1 MTNQAVAGIL
11 LAALTLAGSASGQME
26 RIKVS
31 GTSFVREPSGR
42 PFAPW
47 GFNYDRDA
55 RGRLI
60 EDYWEHEWPT
70 IEDDF
75 REMKTLGANV
85 VRIHLQF
92 GRFLPEPD
100 RPDTANLERLE
111 RLVALAERTGLYLDL
126 TGLGCY
132 HKPAVPKWYDSLDE
146 AGRWAAQARFW
157 REIAGRCS
165 RSPAVFCYDL
175 MNEPVVPG
183 GKDDAGDWLGKGPG
197 FGGKYYVQKISL
209 DRAGRPR
216 TEVARRWLVTLRDA
230 VRERDRRTPI
240 TVGLVDW
247 SLDRPGALFSGI
259 TPQVA
264 ADLLDFVCVHLY
276 PHAGKVQE
284 ALDTLKQFALGK
296 PVVVEETFPLAC
308 SIAELDRFVQGSR
321 PTAAGVIGFYWGQ
334 TPEELQK
341 PASIGDAITRD
352 WLEYFK
358 KTAKPSDSRK

>member
-1 MTNQAVAGIL
+1 M
-11 LAALTLAGSASGQME
+11 AALVGSASGME
-26 RIKVS
+26 RITIS
-31 GTSFVREPSGR
+31 GTSFILERSGR

-47 GFNYDRDA
+47 GFNYDRDS
-55 RGRLI
+55 RSREI
-60 EDYWEHEWPT
+60 EDYWELEWST
-70 IEDDF
+70 VEQDF
-75 REMKTLGANV
+75 REMKDLGANV
-85 VRIHLQF
+85 VRVHLQI

-100 RPDTANLERLE
+100 RPDQANLARLE
-111 RLVALAERTGLYLDL
+111 RLLALAERTGLYLDL

-132 HKPAVPKWYDSLDE
+132 HKPAVPRWYDALDE
-146 AGRWAAQARFW
+146 AGRWRAQKRFW
-157 REIAGRCS
+157 SEIAARCAK
-165 RSPAVFCYDL
+165 SPAVFCYDL

-264 ADLLDFVCVHLY
+264 ANLLDFVCVHLY

-334 TPEELQK
+334 TPEQLQK